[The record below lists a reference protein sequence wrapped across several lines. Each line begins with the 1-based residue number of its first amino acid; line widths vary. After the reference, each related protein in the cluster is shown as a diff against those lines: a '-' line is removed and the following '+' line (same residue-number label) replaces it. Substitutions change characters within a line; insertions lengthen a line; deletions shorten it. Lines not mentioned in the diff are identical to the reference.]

1 MFVNYYNLIKF
12 SRKLFYTNYSVVT
25 QHVIIWTVTQLKY
38 TKFLLHKIQFLHK
51 WKTWPYKLVTCY
63 TNDTNFLITHCNCYT
78 VKIQCINSKSNC
90 YTANKHSSCIK
101 IKLLYTQWNWGF
113 HHVKINYNYST
124 ISNVNSIIDISALI

>member
-63 TNDTNFLITHCNCYT
+63 TNDTNFLNTHCYT

-113 HHVKINYNYST
+113 HHVKINCNYST
-124 ISNVNSIIDISALI
+124 ISNVNLIIDISALI